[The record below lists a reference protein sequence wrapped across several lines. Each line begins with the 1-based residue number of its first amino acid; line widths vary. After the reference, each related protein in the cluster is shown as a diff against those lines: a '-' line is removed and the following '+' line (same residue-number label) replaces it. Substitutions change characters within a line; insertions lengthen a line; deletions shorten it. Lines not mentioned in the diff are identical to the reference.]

1 MSFVIKISFIFA
13 PLLILIYC
21 TADRLNA
28 TETYAEQTG
37 KDCSICHVDPAGG
50 TELTVQGLDFK
61 KTCISEGQDVVKRS
75 MMANLIR
82 FIAGYVHIVTAIF
95 WFGTILYV
103 HLILKPAYAARG
115 LPRGEVRVGLLSM
128 LIMFV
133 TGIVLLVNRISSLLN
148 LFETRFGILL
158 SIKIVLFMFMVIT
171 ALIAVLFV
179 GPRLRQMSVSSG
191 GKAVNNMTIEE
202 LLSFD
207 GKEGRPAY
215 IAYNGSIY
223 DVSNSGIW
231 LNGIHF
237 FKHPAGI
244 DLTEY
249 LKKAPHDEDRV
260 LRMPKIGIIVSGAG
274 KKERSKFERI
284 FYFIAYFNLT
294 LVLLIILILALWRW
308 G

>member
-1 MSFVIKISFIFA
+1 MSFVIKISFIFT

-61 KTCISEGQDVVKRS
+61 KTCISEGQEVVKRS
-75 MMANLIR
+75 IMANLIR

-103 HLILKPAYAARG
+103 HLVLKPAYAARG
-115 LPRGEVRVGLLSM
+115 LPKGEVRVGLLSM
-128 LIMFV
+128 LIMLI
-133 TGIVLLVNRISSLLN
+133 TGVILLVNRISSFSM

-158 SIKIVLFMFMVIT
+158 SIKIVLFIVMVLT
-171 ALIAVLFV
+171 ALIAVLFI
-179 GPRLRQMSVSSG
+179 GPRLHQMSVFKSNKA
-191 GKAVNNMTIEE
+191 GKDMTSDE
-202 LLSFD
+202 LLYFD

-215 IAYNGSIY
+215 IAYNRGIY
-223 DVSNSGIW
+223 DVSDSGIW
-231 LNGIHF
+231 MNGVHF
-237 FKHPAGI
+237 FKHAAGI
-244 DLTEY
+244 DLTAY
-249 LKKAPHDEDRV
+249 LKQAPHDEDRV
-260 LRMPKIGIIVSGAG
+260 LRMPKVGTILSIEG